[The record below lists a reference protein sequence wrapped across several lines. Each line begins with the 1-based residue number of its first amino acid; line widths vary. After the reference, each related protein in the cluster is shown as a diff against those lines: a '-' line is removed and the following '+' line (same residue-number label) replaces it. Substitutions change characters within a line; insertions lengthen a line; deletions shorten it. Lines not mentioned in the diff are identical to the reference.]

1 MAGKLAALQKFLQS
15 RSLVKDCTVL
25 PPTFPRE
32 DVAAYCGFDP
42 TAASLHLGH
51 LVTLN
56 ALAAAAAHN
65 IRPIALIGGGTAL
78 IGDPSGKSAARPKLE
93 MDLVRANSVAIQQQ
107 IAAIFPRLLAK
118 AAAQTSAS
126 LLFVNNFDIYKDLSL
141 LDWLRN
147 VGFLFPIRPLLAKDM
162 VQARAEGL
170 TYTEFSYQ
178 LLQAYDFAWLHRHHH
193 CVLQIGGSD
202 QWGNITTGTELIRK
216 GSGATAC
223 GLTLPLITTE
233 TGEKFGKSEGNAL
246 FLDPSLTSPY
256 HIFQYCYNLPDNSIS
271 TLLRRLTFTPE
282 EEITALCQAS
292 PDLRK
297 PQIAL
302 GSALLSVIHSQEMAQ
317 TAVRLSELLFS
328 RCYSQLSHK
337 EIALLKASITARY
350 LKSADLNTDIVTI
363 LATLG
368 TADSKSAVKKL
379 ISQKA
384 LRVNGELVGSGDFKL
399 EGKAV
404 AERFFVVQS
413 GKKHMELLEL
423 RD

>member
-1 MAGKLAALQKFLQS
+1 MAGKLAALQKFLQR

-25 PPTFPRE
+25 PAQFPRE
-32 DVAAYCGFDP
+32 DIAAYCGFDP

-65 IRPIALIGGGTAL
+65 IQPIALIGGGTAL

-93 MDLVRANSVAIQQQ
+93 MDIVRVNSEAIQQQ
-107 IAAIFPRLLAK
+107 IAAIFPRLVSR
-118 AAAQTSAS
+118 AAQSSAS
-126 LLFVNNFDIYKDLSL
+126 LLFVNNFDIYRNLSL

-178 LLQAYDFAWLHRHHH
+178 LLQAYDFAWLHKHHN
-193 CVLQIGGSD
+193 CVLQVGGSD

-216 GSGATAC
+216 GSGETAC

-246 FLDPSLTSPY
+246 YLDSNLTSPY
-256 HIFQYCYNLPDNSIS
+256 LIFQYCYNLSDSVIS
-271 TLLRRLTFTPE
+271 TLLRRLTFKSE
-282 EEITALCQAS
+282 EEIATLCQAS

-297 PQIAL
+297 PQTAL
-302 GSALLSVIHSQEMAQ
+302 GHELLSVIHSPEMAQ
-317 TAVRLSELLFS
+317 TALNLSKMLFS
-328 RCYSQLSHK
+328 RCYSQLSVK
-337 EIALLKASITARY
+337 EIALLKASITAHC
-350 LKSADLNTDIVTI
+350 LNSADLSTDIVTL
-363 LATLG
+363 LANLG
-368 TADSKSAVKKL
+368 TADSKAAVKKL

-384 LRVNGELVGSGDFKL
+384 LRVNGELVVSGDFKL
-399 EGKAV
+399 AGKAV
-404 AERFFVVQS
+404 AERFFIVQS
-413 GKKHMELLEL
+413 GKKHMELLEV